1 MHAWYVY
8 IHARSMCSGSHRKD
22 RYEYIISDLTRGAK
36 NEEKEKRERQ
46 RERGRDAER
55 RKGKKHFRLERI
67 MFCHECFSLLG
78 SHNGVDISSS
88 AEKL

>member
-1 MHAWYVY
+1 MRGTY
-8 IHARSMCSGSHRKD
+8 IYTRARARGMYSGSHRKD

-36 NEEKEKRERQ
+36 NEEKEKRKKEK
-46 RERGRDAER
+46 EGEG

-67 MFCHECFSLLG
+67 MFCRECFSLLG
-78 SHNGVDISSS
+78 SRNGVDISSS